1 MRESGCKPMARSKPP
16 CKDCPER
23 HTACSD
29 RCGKYAAWKAE
40 LQKIQAAERE
50 YLLRRREDFLMSEQ
64 RRSSKKRYK
73 VGKVYGTE

>member
-1 MRESGCKPMARSKPP
+1 MARSKPP
-16 CKDCPER
+16 CMGCSER
-23 HTACSD
+23 HAACSD

-64 RRSSKKRYK
+64 CRSPRKKYK
-73 VGKVYGTE
+73 VGRVYGTE